1 MGKEICL
8 IVGLG
13 NPGEKYAHTRHNAG
27 YDAMEKLAGK
37 LGVSLRKRLLLK
49 GMTARVKDGDRKII
63 LCEPTTYMNN
73 SGKCVKSLLR
83 WYRCTPEQMIVI
95 YDDIDLPPGNVRI
108 RKNGGPGTHNGM
120 RSIVGCIG
128 SQEFPRIRI
137 GTGDRPAGADLVEW
151 VLGRSEG
158 EERERMEKAFEHA
171 AESAL
176 VWVRSGINAAMNTGN
191 RK

>member
-73 SGKCVKSLLR
+73 SGKCVKRLLW

>member
-1 MGKEICL
+1 MGKEISL

-27 YDAMEKLAGK
+27 YDAMEKLAEK
-37 LGVSLRKRLLLK
+37 LGVSLRKRLLLN
-49 GMTARVKDGDRKII
+49 GMTAKVKDGDRKII

-73 SGKCVKSLLR
+73 SGKCVKRLLW
-83 WYRCTPEQMIVI
+83 WYRCKPEQMIVI
-95 YDDIDLPPGNVRI
+95 YDDIDLPPGSVRI

-176 VWVRSGINAAMNTGN
+176 VWSRSGINAAMNTGN

>member
-27 YDAMEKLAGK
+27 YDAMEKLAEK

-49 GMTARVKDGDRKII
+49 GMTAKVQDGDRKII
-63 LCEPTTYMNN
+63 LCEPTTFMNN
-73 SGKCVKSLLR
+73 SGKCVKRLLW
-83 WYRCTPEQMIVI
+83 WYRCLPEQMIVI

>member
-37 LGVSLRKRLLLK
+37 LGVSMRKRLLLK
-49 GMTARVKDGDRKII
+49 GMTAKVKDGDRKII

-73 SGKCVKSLLR
+73 SGKCVKRLLW
-83 WYRCTPEQMIVI
+83 WYRCKPEQMIVI
-95 YDDIDLPPGNVRI
+95 YDDIDLPPGSVRI

-176 VWVRSGINAAMNTGN
+176 VWARSGINAAMNTGN